1 MKDVCRV
8 DVLES
13 PEDLIEE
20 IANVVR
26 GEFLRSEQLMEICLH
41 QALK

>member
-1 MKDVCRV
+1 MEDVGRV
-8 DVLES
+8 NVFQS
-13 PEDLIEE
+13 PENLIEE

-41 QALK
+41 QAL